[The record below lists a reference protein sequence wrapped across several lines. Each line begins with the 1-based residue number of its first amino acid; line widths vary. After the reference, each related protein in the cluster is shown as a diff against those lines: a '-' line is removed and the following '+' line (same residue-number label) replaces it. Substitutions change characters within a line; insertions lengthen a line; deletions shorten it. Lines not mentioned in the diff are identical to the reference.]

1 MAARTRE
8 KRQTLTE
15 KPFDEMDEA
24 ARGQSREGGGADALK
39 RAAMTAG
46 AGAIVA
52 GLAGATKALLERRS
66 SQTEAEPADEPAEE
80 GEEHD
85 SRPIEPPDPLDQA
98 AEPEAD
104 QEAEDADADAD
115 AEQRPR
121 AEAPESDDG
130 DDDGSEGA
138 PAGEAAQI
146 VRQARR
152 ELANLLGSK
161 PEGVSGLEH
170 ADGRWSVTF
179 EVVELRRVPESTDV
193 LSSYEVVIDD
203 EGNLVSARRLR
214 RYRRSQVE
222 EVG

>member
-1 MAARTRE
+1 MAQRTRE
-8 KRQTLTE
+8 KRQSLTE

-24 ARGQSREGGGADALK
+24 ARGQSRERGGAEALK

-46 AGAIVA
+46 AGALVA
-52 GLAGATKALLERRS
+52 GLAGATKALLERRG
-66 SQTEAEPADEPAEE
+66 SQSEAEPADEPAEE

-104 QEAEDADADAD
+104 EEAEDED

-121 AEAPESDDG
+121 ADAPDSEDD
-130 DDDGSEGA
+130 DDDGSEGVST
-138 PAGEAAQI
+138 GEAAQI

-161 PEGVSGLEH
+161 PESVSGLEH
-170 ADGRWSVTF
+170 SDGRWSVTL
-179 EVVELRRVPESTDV
+179 EIVELRRIPESTDV